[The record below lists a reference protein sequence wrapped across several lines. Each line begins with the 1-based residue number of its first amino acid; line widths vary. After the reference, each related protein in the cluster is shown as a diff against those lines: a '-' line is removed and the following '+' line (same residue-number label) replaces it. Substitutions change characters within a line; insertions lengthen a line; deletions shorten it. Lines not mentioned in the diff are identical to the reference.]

1 MTRQT
6 ELDRQWHETGYE
18 ELGIGFARKSALGTA
33 KGIMHEMEET
43 QPQDVLTCED
53 YDPDLDGPGHDL
65 DTAKVLVNDCHHGP
79 HYVGRDY
86 LGAVRVAEMMKNLD
100 LTLKAFVILAALYF
114 AVETI
119 PTIAAFVAV
128 H

>member
-1 MTRQT
+1 
-6 ELDRQWHETGYE
+6 
-18 ELGIGFARKSALGTA
+18 
-33 KGIMHEMEET
+33 
-43 QPQDVLTCED
+43 
-53 YDPDLDGPGHDL
+53 
-65 DTAKVLVNDCHHGP
+65 
-79 HYVGRDY
+79 
-86 LGAVRVAEMMKNLD
+86 MMKNLN

>member
-18 ELGIGFARKSALGTA
+18 EMGIGFSRKSALGTA

-65 DTAKVLVNDCHHGP
+65 DTAKVMVNGCIIGLIMWA
-79 HYVGRDY
+79 GIIF
-86 LGAVRVAEMMKNLD
+86 
-100 LTLKAFVILAALYF
+100 TILALRRWLWL
-114 AVETI
+114 
-119 PTIAAFVAV
+119 
-128 H
+128 